1 MRICQHTL
9 EGAYLTSLIID
20 LHLQCMDVFGSFLIL
35 ESLMLTRAE
44 LDEILNYL
52 KNIAKYT
59 SYDIELEKR
68 EICVKLIQREI
79 NLKEIEKRPNG

>member
-1 MRICQHTL
+1 
-9 EGAYLTSLIID
+9 
-20 LHLQCMDVFGSFLIL
+20 MDVFGSFLIL